1 MSIAFPVRLGP
12 AETTLIEQLN
22 AAGATAEAERLS
34 GSGLPTRRVEAYH
47 YTDLKQLLRAV
58 PQRAGTAEAAS
69 APALRVPGAYQLMIA
84 NGVVQESG
92 TAPVGVIAGKTRG
105 GVLTTRD
112 DIVTR
117 LNNALVGE
125 ALTLDL
131 NGSVD
136 PVIQIDRRTEG
147 AAGHSAS
154 AAKIF
159 VGDDTSVVI
168 LETYSG
174 SDEAHLGNHATYLA
188 IGRNAQVTHITVNLA
203 GSAATHFASNE
214 YHLAE
219 GARLRTLVINAGGAL
234 SRTQLFPRYEG
245 AGAHADMTGLN
256 LVGDGQHTDLTM
268 DALHAVPNTSS
279 KPLFKSIARGRSR
292 AVVQGRLVVA
302 RDAQKTDAK
311 LMSQGL
317 MLSGRSGLQK
327 LVGDRIDKRL
337 DGFGVRGAV
346 VLRDQRDRLHA
357 GLLDHDPALHQLAR
371 HLVARQRVPRQP
383 DRRLDQ
389 VPRRRVRAH
398 RRQPGGVVHP
408 VQVRQRRP

>member
-1 MSIAFPVRLGP
+1 MSIHVPVRLGP
-12 AETTLIEQLN
+12 AETKLIEQLT

-47 YTDLKQLLRAV
+47 YTDLKQLLRTV
-58 PQRAGTAEAAS
+58 PELAGAAQEAS

-84 NGVVQESG
+84 NGAVQDSG
-92 TAPVGVIAGKTRG
+92 TAPAGVIVGRTRG

-117 LNNALVGE
+117 LNNALVTE

-131 NGSVD
+131 DGSVD
-136 PVIQIDRRTEG
+136 PVVQIDRRTEG

-154 AAKIF
+154 AAKIY
-159 VGDDTSVVI
+159 VGDDSSAVI

-174 SDEAHLGNHATYLA
+174 SEEAHLGNHATYLA
-188 IGRNAQVTHITVNLA
+188 LGKNAKVTHITVNLA
-203 GSAATHFASNE
+203 AAKATHFATNE

-219 GARLRTLVINAGGAL
+219 GAQLRTLVINAGAAL

-245 AGAHADMTGLN
+245 AGAYADVTGLN
-256 LVGDGQHTDLTM
+256 LVGDGQHTDITM
-268 DALHAVPNTSS
+268 DALHAVPHTSS
-279 KPLFKSIARGRSR
+279 KPLFKSIARGRSK

-317 MLSGRSGLQK
+317 MLSEEAEILAKPELEIYADDVVCGHGATSGQLDDDHMFYLLSRGIPK
-327 LVGDRIDKRL
+327 AEAETMLVRAFLAELIDPIEDEALNEALTAVVDGWLVGGK
-337 DGFGVRGAV
+337 
-346 VLRDQRDRLHA
+346 
-357 GLLDHDPALHQLAR
+357 
-371 HLVARQRVPRQP
+371 
-383 DRRLDQ
+383 
-389 VPRRRVRAH
+389 
-398 RRQPGGVVHP
+398 
-408 VQVRQRRP
+408 